1 MNQNSKAL
9 RLIDLNLFKHIYVFF
24 FFSHFFFLDQKV
36 EARQDDFDDIPLPM
50 APIEGLVCVWFLF
63 FSEPMAAG
71 HRG

>member
-50 APIEGLVCVWFLF
+50 APIEGLVCV
-63 FSEPMAAG
+63 
-71 HRG
+71 